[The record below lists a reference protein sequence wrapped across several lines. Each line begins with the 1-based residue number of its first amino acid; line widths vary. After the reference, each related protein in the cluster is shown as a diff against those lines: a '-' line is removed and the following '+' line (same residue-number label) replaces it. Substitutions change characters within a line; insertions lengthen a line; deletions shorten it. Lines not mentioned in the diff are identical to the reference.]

1 MLSLHSRYQFKYYV
15 MFTANQVT
23 SLSCSVVITLQC
35 SALTILRNVRSTTSK
50 VQELVQVHHLKILT
64 FKDLLNQ

>member
-1 MLSLHSRYQFKYYV
+1 